1 MARKHLGEDLVMGN
15 FKKISAAVVA
25 GAIMLS
31 SVVPTF
37 AAAYTPV
44 NGEKAGVLNQLELYA
59 GTSDTSFVPSLETSL
74 TRGQGATLLAKLF
87 NMDTAAQALT
97 DEEANAIL
105 KDFADADKVPTYAK
119 KRLAYLVKNNI
130 MSGSKDTTTGDVF
143 VNADEALLGGQFA
156 TLILKQLGYSVASW
170 TEAVNQLSKVDGAK
184 EIADYLAYAQKSVLR
199 DQAVGIMFG
208 SLTSEYSD
216 GKATI
221 IDKIVEAKPSLRAIA
236 QNAGLIAAPAVL
248 AVDSVKALNLRE
260 LVITFNKAVVTDEAK
275 KVTNY
280 EINDANPAAVDVSAD
295 GKTVTLRTSN
305 ANRMSNYATD
315 IKLEVLKAVG
325 FTADTTI
332 SNISAKDITVPSVV
346 SVEATGPRNLK
357 VTFSEPLNEEV
368 TVSDTVN
375 SFKLDNGFVALDTTS
390 ATYSGN
396 VLSLKTLGDLSEGAH
411 SLQVKN
417 DSSNK
422 LVDSANYTVT
432 PTSSAFNY
440 VKDTSPLTV
449 KVTESTE
456 TTATIQ
462 FSKPIDVTTLTTNI
476 LLRHTYNTSTNQVD
490 GTSLV
495 NSGDDQKF
503 TVTFPD
509 NMPFAPGAS
518 NLYIVYQNDAAIK
531 DNYGNKLPE
540 TTLTINT
547 TADLTK
553 PTVSKIDF
561 ISATSLEVTFSEKVL
576 AGTGSNGAENT
587 ALYTLKDSTGA
598 VITVTGAAFKDST
611 NKVVVLTTNTM
622 NGGSYTLT
630 VKDVKDVSVAKN
642 EMDDATI
649 SFTGVDK
656 VAPTVSSTKQ
666 IGDNKIKVIFSEVMD
681 AATITDK
688 ANWMHN
694 SAALDAN
701 DTITAVDGNKAVII
715 TFKNNLNN
723 TDANSDSILDS
734 EKLTLARVKDVVGN
748 WSEGFSQVLDVTKA
762 SNITYTKAEMIATDK
777 IKLTFEDEVIS
788 GATTGDFE
796 VSFDNGSTWAIKV
809 IGMSVSVVDGDTI
822 MTLTTDTKAANTQ
835 ATNVQV
841 RTKDGAATISAKNA
855 YNKPLEFT
863 AATLTDKVAPSI
875 LSVVTKDT
883 GANNKID
890 AIEITYSENL
900 YVASVSDA
908 DYTVEGYEITGVVV
922 NGDKVTL
929 TVKEKDVVDSDAT
942 PKVTQ
947 VGQVEDSLRNV
958 LSAQSAITSTD
969 GIA

>member
-1 MARKHLGEDLVMGN
+1 MGN

-44 NGEKAGVLNQLELYA
+44 NGEKASVLNQLELYA

-97 DEEANAIL
+97 EDEANAIL
-105 KDFADADKVPTYAK
+105 KDFADADKIPTYAK

-130 MSGSKDTTTGDVF
+130 MSGSKDTTTGDIF

-156 TLILKQLGYSVASW
+156 TLILKQLGYTVSSW
-170 TEAVNQLSKVDGAK
+170 TEAIDQLSEVDGAK
-184 EIADYLAYAQKSVLR
+184 EIADYLAFAKKSVLR

-236 QNAGLIAAPAVL
+236 ENAGLIATPAVL

-260 LVITFNKAVVTDEAK
+260 LVITFNKAVVTEEAK
-275 KVTNY
+275 KATNY

-325 FTADTTI
+325 LSADTTI

-357 VTFSEPLNEEV
+357 VTFSEPLNEDV
-368 TVSDTVN
+368 TTADTVN

-432 PTSSAFNY
+432 PTSSSFNY

-449 KVTESTE
+449 KVVESTE

-462 FSKPIDVTTLTTNI
+462 FSKPIDATTLTANV

-553 PTVSKIDF
+553 PTVSKVDF

-587 ALYTLKDSTGA
+587 ALYTLKDSTGT
-598 VITVTGAAFKDST
+598 VIAVTGAAFKDST

-666 IGDNKIKVIFSEVMD
+666 IGDNKIKVTFSEVMD
-681 AATITDK
+681 VATITDK
-688 ANWMHN
+688 GNWMHN

-701 DTITAVDGNKAVII
+701 DTIVAADGNKAVII

-748 WSEGFSQVLDVTKA
+748 WSESFSQTLDVTKA
-762 SNITYTKAEMIATDK
+762 SNIVYTKAEMTATDK
-777 IKLTFEDEVIS
+777 IRLTFEDEVIS

-796 VSFDNGSTWAIKV
+796 VSFDNGSTWTVKV

-822 MTLTTDTKAANTQ
+822 MTLTTDSKAANTQ
-835 ATNVQV
+835 TTNVQV
-841 RTKDGAATISAKNA
+841 RTKDGAATTSAKNA

-875 LSVVTKDT
+875 VSVVTKDT
-883 GANNKID
+883 GVANNKID

-922 NGDKVTL
+922 NGAKVII
-929 TVKEKDVVDSDAT
+929 TVKEKDIVDSNAT

-958 LSAQSAITSTD
+958 LSTQDVITSTD

>member
-1 MARKHLGEDLVMGN
+1 MGN

-325 FTADTTI
+325 FAADTTI

-368 TVSDTVN
+368 AIADTVN
-375 SFKLDNGFVALDTTS
+375 SFKLDNGFVALDTTK

-396 VLSLKTLGDLSEGAH
+396 VLSLNTLGDLSEGAH

-449 KVTESTE
+449 KVVESTE

-462 FSKPIDVTTLTTNI
+462 FSKPIDTATLSADV
-476 LLRHTYNTSTNQVD
+476 LFRHTYNTTTNQVTGAD
-490 GTSLV
+490 VMVGYT
-495 NSGDDQKF
+495 GDNQTF
-503 TVTFPD
+503 TVTFPN
-509 NMPFAPGAS
+509 NMPFAPGSS
-518 NLYIVYQNDAAIK
+518 NLYIAYQNDAAIK
-531 DNYGNKLPE
+531 DNYGNKMPA

-553 PTVSKIDF
+553 PTVSKVDF

-576 AGTGSNGAENT
+576 AGAGSNGAENT

-598 VITVTGAAFKDST
+598 VIAVTGAAFKDST

-622 NGGSYTLT
+622 NGGSYTLAI
-630 VKDVKDVSVAKN
+630 KDVQDVSVAKN

-666 IGDNKIKVIFSEVMD
+666 IGDNKIKVTFSEVMD

-701 DTITAVDGNKAVII
+701 DAIAAVDGNKAVII

-762 SNITYTKAEMIATDK
+762 SNIAYTKAEMIATDK

-929 TVKEKDVVDSDAT
+929 TVKEKDVVDSDVT

>member
-1 MARKHLGEDLVMGN
+1 MGN

-37 AAAYTPV
+37 AAAYTPL
-44 NGEKAGVLNQLELYA
+44 NGEKASVLNQLELYA

-156 TLILKQLGYSVASW
+156 TLILKQLGYTVSSW
-170 TEAVNQLSKVDGAK
+170 SEAVSQLSKVDGAK
-184 EIADYLAYAQKSVLR
+184 EIADYLAYAQKSLLR
-199 DQAVGIMFG
+199 DQAVGVMFG

-275 KVTNY
+275 KTTNY
-280 EINDANPAAVDVSAD
+280 EINDLNPAAVDVSAD

-305 ANRMSNYATD
+305 VNRMSNYATD
-315 IKLEVLKAVG
+315 VKLEVLKAIG
-325 FTADTTI
+325 LAADTTI

-346 SVEATGPRNLK
+346 SVEAIGPRNLK

-368 TVSDTVN
+368 TIADTVN
-375 SFKLDNGFVALDTTS
+375 SFKLDNGFVALDTTK

-396 VLSLKTLGDLSEGAH
+396 VLSLNTLGDLSEGAH

-432 PTSSAFNY
+432 PTSSSFNY
-440 VKDTSPLTV
+440 VKDTSALTV
-449 KVTESTE
+449 KVVESTE

-462 FSKPIDVTTLTTNI
+462 FSKPIDAATLTADV
-476 LLRHTYNTSTNQVD
+476 LFRHTYNTPTNQVTGAD
-490 GTSLV
+490 VKVGYT
-495 NSGDDQKF
+495 GDNQTF
-503 TVTFPD
+503 TVTFPN
-509 NMPFAPGAS
+509 NMPFAPGSS
-518 NLYIVYQNDAAIK
+518 NLYIAYQNDAAIK
-531 DNYGNKLPE
+531 DNYGNKMPA

-553 PTVSKIDF
+553 PTVSKVDF
-561 ISATSLEVTFSEKVL
+561 ISATSLEVSFSEKVE
-576 AGTGSNGAENT
+576 AGTGANGALNT
-587 ALYTLKDSTGA
+587 NLYTLKDSTGA

-622 NGGSYTLT
+622 NGGAYTLT
-630 VKDVKDVSVAKN
+630 VKDVKDESVAKN

-656 VAPTVSSTKQ
+656 VAPTVSTTKQ
-666 IGDNKIKVIFSEVMD
+666 IGDNKIKVTFSEVMD
-681 AATITDK
+681 VATITNK
-688 ANWMHN
+688 SNWLRN
-694 SAALDAN
+694 ASALDAN
-701 DTITAVDGNKAVII
+701 DTIEAVDGNKAIII
-715 TFKNNLNN
+715 TFKTNLNN
-723 TDANSDSILDS
+723 ADANTDLILDS

-748 WSEGFSQVLDVTKA
+748 WSEGFSQTLDVTKA
-762 SNITYTKAEMIATDK
+762 SNIVYTKAEMTATDK

-796 VSFDNGSTWAIKV
+796 VSFDDGSTWAIKV

-883 GANNKID
+883 GTANNKID

-922 NGDKVTL
+922 SGDKVTL
-929 TVKEKDVVDSDAT
+929 TVKEKDTSDPDAT

-947 VGQVEDSLRNV
+947 VGQVEDALRNV